1 MYVVLLVAAVA
12 ILAGVV
18 VVAMGRG
25 GEIAEFRRDLPEYRF
40 RLRTPSDVATLRLPL
55 ALLGCQELATGD
67 ALRAAA
73 QMLADRDAEIAMLRA
88 ELAGRRPPLI
98 PADPAVEAAA
108 LLRSL
113 AVQPAAAADHAVWFQ
128 SDEAADAAMARQF
141 DADADA
147 AATAASGA
155 QQVQAAASAP
165 ADAAQALPD
174 GPAAAQTAGED
185 PAAGQPPA
193 GGQSARAEQ
202 PVTAGQEAADGQL
215 VTAGQEAVGDQ
226 PAAAAPP
233 SSRS

>member
-1 MYVVLLVAAVA
+1 MLGVYVVLLVAAVA

-25 GEIAEFRRDLPEYRF
+25 GEIAAFRRDLPEYRF
-40 RLRTPSDVATLRLPL
+40 RLRTPSDVATLQLPI
-55 ALLGCQELATGD
+55 ALLGYQELATGD

-88 ELAGRRPPLI
+88 ELAGRRLLPI

-113 AVQPAAAADHAVWFQ
+113 AVQPAAA
-128 SDEAADAAMARQF
+128 
-141 DADADA
+141 
-147 AATAASGA
+147 
-155 QQVQAAASAP
+155 
-165 ADAAQALPD
+165 QALPD

-185 PAAGQPPA
+185 PAAGRPPA
-193 GGQSARAEQ
+193 GGQSATAERAVTAGQEVTAGQ
-202 PVTAGQEAADGQL
+202 PVTAGQEAADGQP
-215 VTAGQEAVGDQ
+215 VTAGQEAAGDQ